1 MARTA
6 LLTAALAAAVA
17 FGAVMLLSSSESRE
31 PVRVASSTPGL
42 EVFNRMGCGSCH
54 RLAAAGSNGP
64 IGPDLDER
72 LGSHTAES
80 LKAKIIAP
88 GGTSVMPSDFAE
100 RMDDD
105 ELDAL
110 VSFLLASRDGGKPE

>member
-1 MARTA
+1 MARLP
-6 LLTAALAAAVA
+6 LLVAAVGAAVA

-31 PVRVASSTPGL
+31 PVSVASSTPGL

-64 IGPDLDER
+64 IGPNLDER
-72 LGSHTAES
+72 LGNHTAES

-88 GGTSVMPSDFAE
+88 GGTSVKPSDFAE

-110 VSFLLASRDGGKPE
+110 GSFLLGSRDGGKPE

>member
-1 MARTA
+1 MARLP
-6 LLTAALAAAVA
+6 LLVAAVGAAVA

-31 PVRVASSTPGL
+31 PVSAASSTAGP

-64 IGPDLDER
+64 IGPNLDER

-80 LKAKIIAP
+80 LKAKILAP
-88 GGTSVMPSDFAE
+88 GATSVMPSDFAE

-110 VSFLLASRDGGKPE
+110 VSFLLASRDGGRPE

>member
-1 MARTA
+1 MARLP
-6 LLTAALAAAVA
+6 LLVAAVGAAVA

-31 PVRVASSTPGL
+31 PVPVASSTPGL

-54 RLAAAGSNGP
+54 LLAAAGSNGP
-64 IGPDLDER
+64 IGPDLDGR
-72 LGSHTAES
+72 LESHTAES
-80 LKAKIIAP
+80 LEAKIIAP
-88 GGTSVMPSDFAE
+88 GAESVMPSDFAE

>member
-1 MARTA
+1 MARLP
-6 LLTAALAAAVA
+6 LLVAAVGAAVA

-31 PVRVASSTPGL
+31 ARACRELDPRPRRLQPHGL
-42 EVFNRMGCGSCH
+42 GSCH
-54 RLAAAGSNGP
+54 RLEAAGSNGP
-64 IGPDLDER
+64 IGPNLDER

-110 VSFLLASRDGGKPE
+110 VSFLLGSRDGGKPE

>member
-1 MARTA
+1 MARLP
-6 LLTAALAAAVA
+6 LLVAAAGAAVA

-31 PVRVASSTPGL
+31 PVGVASSTPGL

-64 IGPDLDER
+64 IGPDLDGR
-72 LGSHTAES
+72 LESHTAES

-88 GGTSVMPSDFAE
+88 GAESVMPSDFAE

>member
-1 MARTA
+1 MARLP
-6 LLTAALAAAVA
+6 LLAAAVGAAVA

-31 PVRVASSTPGL
+31 PVSVARSTPGL

-54 RLAAAGSNGP
+54 RLAAAASNGP
-64 IGPDLDER
+64 IGPNLDER

-88 GGTSVMPSDFAE
+88 GGTGVMPSDFAE

-110 VSFLLASRDGGKPE
+110 VSFLLGSRDGGKPE

>member
-1 MARTA
+1 MSRARPPAST
-6 LLTAALAAAVA
+6 
-17 FGAVMLLSSSESRE
+17 
-31 PVRVASSTPGL
+31 SST
-42 EVFNRMGCGSCH
+42 VS
-54 RLAAAGSNGP
+54 AAAGSNGP
-64 IGPDLDER
+64 IGPNLDER

-88 GGTSVMPSDFAE
+88 GGTSVMPSAFAE

>member
-1 MARTA
+1 MARLP
-6 LLTAALAAAVA
+6 LLVAAVAAAVA
-17 FGAVMLLSSSESRE
+17 FGAVMLLSSSESQK
-31 PVRVASSTPGL
+31 PVRLAGSTPGL
-42 EVFNRMGCGSCH
+42 EVFDRMGCGSCH

-64 IGPDLDER
+64 IGPNLDEV
-72 LGSHTAES
+72 LQSHTAES